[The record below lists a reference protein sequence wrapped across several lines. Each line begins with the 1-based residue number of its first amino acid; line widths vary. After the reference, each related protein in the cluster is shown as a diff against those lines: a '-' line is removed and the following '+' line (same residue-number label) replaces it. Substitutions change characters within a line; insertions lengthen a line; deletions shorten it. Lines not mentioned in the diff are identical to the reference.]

1 MTKLGVDIEKFGQ
14 SMSEELLAEVALSK
28 RSKEEAHAALKEI
41 ARRRGPRRYE
51 VFREVLDDAGQDA
64 STKATAAVALGTEPA
79 AESRELLQRHLA
91 EKDATVFRRVVQ
103 SLGRIGDER
112 TLELLERAQAPDDGP
127 ARRAHA
133 FAKSLISYRMRLN
146 RNRLETPAEKD
157 LLKVDGGIEFKVAE
171 AEPARLRKAMEDAR
185 RDLPAVPLATEG
197 ALELDCRG
205 VKMFLLFT
213 DDFWRPEVQQT
224 LRERDALFMV
234 LLKYT
239 HSPGRHFLENY
250 FFSHPLK
257 GREEVTVLGTRPGG
271 VLTYAGRVDILP
283 DGLRLAIKSVASRYA
298 PAIDV
303 AGVYTKGRWK
313 VERAITGTTVSA
325 GKAALRRPRPAPRPS
340 RLSRG

>member
-1 MTKLGVDIEKFGQ
+1 MTKVSADREKFGET
-14 SMSEELLAEVALSK
+14 MSEELLAEIALSR
-28 RSKEEAHAALKEI
+28 RSEKDAHAALKEI

-51 VFREVLDDAGQDA
+51 VFREVLDDAGRDA
-64 STKATAAVALGTEPA
+64 SSKTTAAVALGTEPA
-79 AESRELLQRHLA
+79 PENRELLQRHLA

-133 FAKSLISYRMRLN
+133 FAKSLIAYRLRLN
-146 RNRLETPAEKD
+146 RNRLATPAEKD
-157 LLKVDGGIEFKVAE
+157 LLQVDDRTTFKVHE
-171 AEPARLRKAMEDAR
+171 PDPARLRRALEEAR
-185 RDLPAVPLATEG
+185 RDLPAVPLAAEG
-197 ALELDCRG
+197 ALELNCRG
-205 VKMFLLFT
+205 VVMLMLFT
-213 DDFWRPEVQQT
+213 DEFWRPEAQRT

-250 FFSHPLK
+250 FFTHRLQ
-257 GREEVTVLGTRPGG
+257 GREDVTLLGTRPGG

-283 DGLRLAIKSVASRYA
+283 DGLHLTVRSVPSRYA

-303 AGVYTKGRWK
+303 SARYAGSWT
-313 VERAITGTTVSA
+313 VERAVTSTTVSA
-325 GKAALRRPRPAPRPS
+325 GKAALKKPAPARRPS
-340 RLSRG
+340 RLRTG